1 MGRYTIILGKPPK
14 TRCIVVC
21 DKNMIDFLSKD
32 ILEVSKASDKPIFII
47 TDRKQIGQLGNL
59 LKPKISKTGK
69 IPLILDWNSR
79 FSPTKDSIIYFG
91 KVGRHNNITDFIK
104 QVEKSYSD
112 ALRIVIFCSLEE
124 YEKEL
129 KNKKSM
135 WKVINL
141 ELEPDSEAIS
151 LGLDKALRDL

>member
-1 MGRYTIILGKPPK
+1 MGRYSIILCKPPK

-21 DKNMIDFLSKD
+21 DKNMVDFLSKD
-32 ILEVSKASDKPIFII
+32 IIEASKASDKPIFII

-59 LKPKISKTGK
+59 LKSKISKK

-79 FSPTKDSIIYFG
+79 FNPTKDIIIYFG
-91 KVGRHNNITDFIK
+91 KIGRHNSITDFIK
-104 QVEKSYSD
+104 QVEKSYSE
-112 ALRIVIFCSLEE
+112 AIRIVIFCSSEE

-141 ELEPDSEAIS
+141 ELELDSEAINLNEAS
-151 LGLDKALRDL
+151 RDL